1 MDLFEMKNV
10 NFKNILFYN
19 NISIKENKTTF
30 IVGES
35 GSGKTTL
42 LKLLNGTI
50 PFDSGNIQYKG
61 RDISSLNQIEYRKK
75 VLLVSQKV
83 YLFDGSIKDN
93 FIKYYSYLKEDI
105 PQDEDIKKYLSI
117 CDLNFPISANTNTLS
132 GGEKQRVYNAI
143 ALSLNPD
150 VLMLDEPTSALD
162 INTSIK
168 FLNSL
173 KNYTLENNI
182 SLIIVSHNKEIVD
195 KFSDEIINLRKENK
209 NE

>member
-61 RDISSLNQIEYRKK
+61 RDISSLDQIEYRKK

-83 YLFDGSIKDN
+83 YLFDGSIKEN
-93 FIKYYSYLKEDI
+93 FKKYYSYLKEDI
-105 PQDEDIKKYLSI
+105 PHDEDIKKYLSI

>member
-1 MDLFEMKNV
+1 M
-10 NFKNILFYN
+10 
-19 NISIKENKTTF
+19 
-30 IVGES
+30 
-35 GSGKTTL
+35 
-42 LKLLNGTI
+42 
-50 PFDSGNIQYKG
+50 
-61 RDISSLNQIEYRKK
+61 
-75 VLLVSQKV
+75 
-83 YLFDGSIKDN
+83 
-93 FIKYYSYLKEDI
+93 
-105 PQDEDIKKYLSI
+105 
-117 CDLNFPISANTNTLS
+117 NFPISANTNTLS

>member
-1 MDLFEMKNV
+1 MNLFEMKNV

-61 RDISSLNQIEYRKK
+61 RDISSLDQIEYRKK

-162 INTSIK
+162 IKTSIK

-173 KNYTLENNI
+173 KSYTFKNNI

-209 NE
+209 DE